1 MTRSRRFTALAAA
14 GLATALVLTACT
26 KKNDS
31 TTNTSAAAPATTS
44 AAAPSSESSSAPAE
58 TSASETGGASSSET
72 GGASSS
78 DTSAPSESS
87 SEATGSS
94 SEATGSSSD
103 ATGSSSAGGGGAPT
117 KASKN
122 FKIAF
127 VPKLQGI
134 PYFEAMN
141 AGGKKAATD
150 LGVTWLY
157 QGPTTADAAQ
167 QAQIARSYI
176 QQKVDALFVAPN
188 DPDSMGPVLSQAGG
202 AGIKVGTSDT
212 DAPDSAR
219 QVFVSQ
225 ASTEGIGTALTD
237 SLLKAM
243 GGKGKYAIVSC
254 GETAQNLNSWI
265 KVQQQVTK
273 DKYPDAEI
281 VDIVYAGE
289 DQSKAA
295 TLATDL
301 MTAHPDL
308 TGLVGECTSSA
319 PGVAQA
325 VKDAGK
331 IGTVFTV
338 GLGTPLSMAPYLKDG
353 SSSASILWDVAG
365 LGYLTVWAGVQL
377 AEGNEIDAKP
387 QVSAD
392 LPDVSYD
399 NATKVLL
406 LGPPLELTKD
416 NVDQYQ
422 Y

>member
-1 MTRSRRFTALAAA
+1 MTHKRRIVAITALGLVAA
-14 GLATALVLTACT
+14 LALASCT
-26 KKNDS
+26 KKND
-31 TTNTSAAAPATTS
+31 TTNAGAGGASVSAAPA
-44 AAAPSSESSSAPAE
+44 AAGGAPSSSAPA
-58 TSASETGGASSSET
+58 ASS
-72 GGASSS
+72 A
-78 DTSAPSESS
+78 
-87 SEATGSS
+87 GST
-94 SEATGSSSD
+94 AG
-103 ATGSSSAGGGGAPT
+103 GSSSAMAPSSAAGSASAASSTPGASSAAGGGAQ

-188 DPDSMGPVLSQAGG
+188 DPNSMAPVLKQAQA

-212 DAPDSAR
+212 DAPDSVR
-219 QVFVSQ
+219 QLFVEQ
-225 ASTEGIGTALTD
+225 ASTEGIGTTLTEQ
-237 SLLKAM
+237 LMKAM

-254 GETAQNLNSWI
+254 GQTAENLNSWI
-265 KVQQQVTK
+265 AVQKKVAAA
-273 DKYPDAEI
+273 KYPNAQL
-281 VDIVYAGE
+281 VSVVYAGE
-289 DQSKAA
+289 DQTKATSMA
-295 TLATDL
+295 SDL
-301 MTAHPDL
+301 LNAHPDL

-319 PGVAQA
+319 PAVAQA

-331 IGTVFTV
+331 IGKVFTV

-353 SSSASILWDVAG
+353 SSSASVLWDVQA

-377 AEGNEIDAKP
+377 AEGKTIAAKP
-387 QVSAD
+387 EVGGGISG
-392 LPDVSYD
+392 VSYD
-399 NATKVLL
+399 AATKSLL
-406 LGPPLELTKD
+406 LGPPLVITKD
-416 NVDQYQ
+416 NVGKYN